1 MKPILLLSGLF
12 VLLFTAS
19 LSNGQLTKADFEKL
33 HAQLLPD
40 QTEPWRQIPWKT
52 SVLEA
57 QNVAASEGK
66 PLFIWAMDGHP
77 LGCT

>member
-1 MKPILLLSGLF
+1 MKPIALFFFLLT
-12 VLLFTAS
+12 LLFSAP
-19 LSNGQLTKADFEKL
+19 LSHGQLDKVEFEKL
-33 HAQLLPD
+33 HARLLPD

-77 LGCT
+77 LGCV